1 MGEVKR
7 VFLSPRRLA
16 LMAVITVLSVAFFF
30 LGQMEYFGN
39 GSLAAMVGGERY
51 YAWLVRKT
59 VDMDAQ
65 ERDEFLDRENRL
77 IDDYQYMT
85 DWDFLGEGDPEEV
98 RAQIAQRPYFQE
110 MEDLDALQAAW
121 RVSVARKRVSELRED
136 SAYAEGYGEYLDK
149 IQSQAQMQSQTAL
162 FGAEGSFSRRNLMKT
177 AAEFV
182 TLRDVEV
189 TYGSNRGLTQWV
201 NYEVADYL
209 YLAFLCVFVL
219 AFLEERRAGLWGMV
233 RATRGGGT
241 RLWSWR
247 VLILAGAAVLGTA
260 LVYGINLMA
269 ALALTGGFGDLGRS
283 VQSMPVFR
291 TLTLHLTLEQW
302 IWLYLGVKTVSG
314 FLVGLILWCVLGS
327 LANVQFSIAVLGVTL
342 GVEYTLFA
350 LLPVQSILNPL
361 KYFNLF
367 SFIRVSKLYTDY
379 LNIDLLGYPFGIRRL
394 ALAALPVLIV
404 LFLLWSF
411 LQQRYRRPQGNRDL
425 LGVLAGKWNRAADVL
440 RRHLPLGGWEVY
452 KSLVFQRGVLILIV
466 IFIASGSL
474 SYFRAAGS
482 ANTQDA
488 WYRAYLEDLTGP
500 VSRDLTAYFTV
511 ARENASNDAQRLSA
525 IDRVEAHVEEVRQ
538 RAAEGGYEPWIAS
551 AVVYESAY
559 GPASEDAQHVSAA
572 AAMVFLIFCT
582 AAMGAFER
590 QSGVVELLRST
601 RRGRRGL
608 IARKLLTLLIPTALV
623 WGFVFLREQWQ
634 FLSYFHPST
643 LGAPI
648 GNFEELERFPLN
660 ITVGQFMD
668 LIYALRFVMLYLTAA
683 EVLFISQHM
692 RSTLPAY
699 AVTFAVLGAPALLYA
714 LGADAMGYVSP
725 VKAVSAAEIAW
736 GLGATGGWSPLLPL
750 LIWLSVGVAAFIAD
764 LRAWSG
770 LSKKP

>member
-7 VFLSPRRLA
+7 IFLSPRRLA
-16 LMAVITVLSVAFFF
+16 LTAVITVLSVAFFF

-51 YAWLVRKT
+51 YAWLVQKT
-59 VDMDAQ
+59 GDMDAQ
-65 ERDEFLDRENRL
+65 ERDDFLAREDQL
-77 IDDYQYMT
+77 IMDYQYLT
-85 DWDFLGEGDPEEV
+85 RWNFQVEGDPDEI
-98 RAQIAQRPYFQE
+98 RAEIAQRPYFRGFE
-110 MEDLDALQAAW
+110 ALDALQAAW
-121 RVSVARKRVSELRED
+121 RVSVAQKRISELRND
-136 SAYAEGYGEYLDK
+136 STYLEGYGAYLD
-149 IQSQAQMQSQTAL
+149 QVQRQAQLQSQTAL
-162 FGAEGSFSRRNLMKT
+162 FGAEGSFSRRNLAKT
-177 AAEFV
+177 AKEFD

-189 TYGSNRGLTQWV
+189 SYGSNRGLTQWV

-219 AFLEERRAGLWGMV
+219 AFLEERRAGLWDMV

-241 RLWSWR
+241 RLWVRR
-247 VLILAGAAVLGTA
+247 VLILAGAATLGTV
-260 LVYGINLMA
+260 LVYGINLVVS
-269 ALALTGGFGDLGRS
+269 LALTGGFEDLGRS

-291 TLTLHLTLEQW
+291 TLTLHLTLGQW

-342 GVEYTLFA
+342 GVEYALFA

-367 SFIRVSKLYTDY
+367 SYIRVSKLYTDY
-379 LNIDLLGYPFGIRRL
+379 LNIDLYSHPFGIRRL
-394 ALAALPVLIV
+394 ALTALPVLLV

-411 LQQRYRRPQGNRDL
+411 LQQRNRRPQGNRDL
-425 LGVLAGKWNRAADVL
+425 LGILAGGWDRAADAL
-440 RRHLPLGGWEVY
+440 RRHLSLSGWEVY
-452 KSLVFQRGVLILIV
+452 KTLVFQRGILILIV

-474 SYFRAAGS
+474 SYFRVAGS
-482 ANTQDA
+482 IDPSQDA

-500 VSRDLTAYFTV
+500 VSGDLTEYFSI
-511 ARENASNDAQRLSA
+511 ARENAGNDAQRLSS

-538 RAAEGGYEPWIAS
+538 KAAEGGYEPWIAS
-551 AVVYESAY
+551 SVVYEMAY

-572 AAMVFLIFCT
+572 AAMVFLILCT

-590 QSGVVELLRST
+590 QSGAVDLLRST
-601 RRGRRGL
+601 KRGRTGF

-643 LGAPI
+643 LAAPI

-660 ITVGQFMD
+660 ITIGQFMD
-668 LIYALRFVMLYLTAA
+668 LIYAMRFVMLYLTAA
-683 EVLFISQHM
+683 EVLFISQHL

-699 AVTFAVLGAPALLYA
+699 AVTFAILGAPALLYA
-714 LGADAMGYVSP
+714 LGVDAMGYISP
-725 VKAVSAAEIAW
+725 AKAVSAAEIVW
-736 GLGATGGWSPLLPL
+736 GLAATGGVTPLFPL
-750 LIWLSVGVAAFIAD
+750 LIWLAVGIAAVIAD
-764 LRAWSG
+764 LRSWRS
-770 LSKKP
+770 

>member
-1 MGEVKR
+1 
-7 VFLSPRRLA
+7 
-16 LMAVITVLSVAFFF
+16 MAVITVLSVAFFF
-30 LGQMEYFGN
+30 LGQMEYFGS
-39 GSLAAMVGGERY
+39 GSLAAMTGGEGY

-59 VDMDAQ
+59 EAMDIQ
-65 ERDEFLDRENRL
+65 ERDAFLERENQL
-77 IDDYQYMT
+77 IQNYQYLTRWNMAV
-85 DWDFLGEGDPEEV
+85 EEDPDEI
-98 RAQIAQRPYFQE
+98 RAEIAQRPYFRG
-110 MEDLDALQAAW
+110 MEALDDLQAFW
-121 RVSVARKRVSELRED
+121 RFSVAQNQVSQLQEE
-136 SAYAEGYGEYLDK
+136 STYIEGYGAYLDK
-149 IQSQAQMQSQTAL
+149 VQRQAQLQSQTAL
-162 FGAEGSFSRRNLMKT
+162 FGAEQSFSRRNLAKT
-177 AAEFV
+177 AKEFD

-241 RLWSWR
+241 RLWAWR

-260 LVYGINLMA
+260 LIYGANLVIS
-269 ALALTGGFGDLGRS
+269 LALTGGFEDLGRS

-291 TLTLHLTLEQW
+291 TLTLHLTLDRW
-302 IWLYLGVKTVSG
+302 IWLYLGVKTASG

-342 GVEYTLFA
+342 GVEYALFA

-367 SFIRVSKLYTDY
+367 SYIRVSKLYTDY

-404 LFLLWSF
+404 LFLLWSY
-411 LQQRYRRPQGNRDL
+411 LQRHRRPQGNRDL
-425 LGVLAGKWNRAADVL
+425 LGVLAGRWDRAADAL

-452 KSLVFQRGVLILIV
+452 KTLVFQRGVLILIV

-482 ANTQDA
+482 ADPSQDA

-500 VSRDLTAYFTV
+500 VSRDLTEYFAI
-511 ARENASNDAQRLSA
+511 ARENAGGDAQRLSS
-525 IDRVEAHVEEVRQ
+525 IDRVEAHVEDLRQ
-538 RAAEGGYEPWIAS
+538 RAEEGGYEPWIAS
-551 AVVYESAY
+551 SVVYETAY

-572 AAMVFLIFCT
+572 AAMVFLILCT

-601 RRGRRGL
+601 KRGRTGL
-608 IARKLLTLLIPTALV
+608 IARKLLTLLIPTAFV

-643 LGAPI
+643 LAAPI
-648 GNFEELERFPLN
+648 GNIEELERFPLK
-660 ITVGQFMD
+660 ITMGQFMD

-683 EVLFISQHM
+683 EVLFISQHL

-699 AVTFAVLGAPALLYA
+699 AVTFAILGAPALLYA
-714 LGADAMGYVSP
+714 LGVEAMGYITP
-725 VKAVSAAEIAW
+725 VKAVSAAEIVW
-736 GLGATGGWSPLLPL
+736 GLGAAGGVKPLLPL
-750 LIWLSVGVAAFIAD
+750 LFWAAVGVAALIAD
-764 LRAWSG
+764 FRSWRS
-770 LSKKP
+770 